1 MALSTG
7 NSFIISL
14 VLTILIFSG
23 MQMYRQWLS
32 SSQLNTILGGLL
44 GSFFFVFSL
53 TGLGNLETAIFG
65 KNFQTKLFPEV
76 IFCLMGAVMA
86 SGMVHRVCATS
97 CIMFS
102 IIDLYY
108 MQRISQS
115 VHVQPI
121 IQASQP
127 TGGKKKKN

>member
-44 GSFFFVFSL
+44 GSLFFLFSL
-53 TGLGNLETAIFG
+53 TGLGNLESAIFG

-76 IFCLMGAVMA
+76 IFCLFGAVM
-86 SGMVHRVCATS
+86 SCATS

-108 MQRISQS
+108 MQRISQK
-115 VHVQPI
+115 VHVQPM

-127 TGGKKKKN
+127 SGGKKKKN

>member
-1 MALSTG
+1 MALSNG
-7 NSFIISL
+7 NSFLISL
-14 VLTILIFSG
+14 ILTVIIFSG

-44 GSFFFVFSL
+44 GSLFFVFSL
-53 TGLGNLETAIFG
+53 TGLGNLESTIFG

-76 IFCLMGAVMA
+76 ILCMLGAVMA
-86 SGMVHRVCATS
+86 AGMVHRVCATS

-108 MQRISQS
+108 MNRISQK